1 VKSLREWRAERL
13 WGVRDLAQAA
23 GVSTKTVT
31 QVEYGRQVSTFRTIR
46 RISQAL
52 GVEPHEI
59 AEFAEAIQRRG
70 KDPAPTNPEPG
81 WANVQAA
88 GSAAVRTAEV

>member
-1 VKSLREWRAERL
+1 MKPLREWRAERL
-13 WGVRDLAQAA
+13 WGVRDLARAA

-31 QVEYGRQVSTFRTIR
+31 QVEYGRQVPTFRTIR

-52 GVEPHEI
+52 EVAPHEI
-59 AEFAEAIQRRG
+59 AEFAEAIQHRG
-70 KDPAPTNPEPG
+70 KDQAPTSPEPG

-88 GSAAVRTAEV
+88 GSAVVGTLEV